1 MDVEI
6 EGIQYVFS
14 SGKLT
19 RERQIRDEML
29 EHYNFKIT
37 HIDYNLFRQAT
48 FDEDEKL
55 MNRRLTP

>member
-37 HIDYNLFRQAT
+37 HIDYNLIRQTA
-48 FDEDEKL
+48 FDED
-55 MNRRLTP
+55 